1 MMAANLLIKNGLVLR
16 GDAFDPVRADLSIE
30 EGRIAAIGDAIAPPP
45 DATVIDADG
54 AIVAPG
60 FVDTHRHVWQTQLRG
75 VAADWSL
82 LDYFVNMRMRY
93 APVYEAEDA
102 YLGNLLGAVEALDAG
117 VTTVVDHCH
126 VINSPDHADGA
137 LAGLSESGIRAVFAY
152 GSFDNFHKGPPGV
165 LDRNAPGNE
174 WRTADFERIAARISC
189 RPDDRIRLGYAPSE
203 GEALPW
209 EQFVEEIALARRVG
223 AHAISVH
230 VAMGGYDQGK
240 RCVTRLADAGLLDR
254 DLLFV
259 HGAALRDEELAAMAQ
274 TGAGLSV
281 TPETE
286 MQMGMGYPAAFRA
299 AAAGVR
305 CGLGV
310 DIVSNYAGD
319 MATAARMALQLER
332 ARRNDA
338 IAGQGQIPLAIT
350 PRAAEAYRL
359 ATLGSAEAIGLAREI
374 GSLAPGKAADIII
387 VRTDTPAT
395 APSTDPVATLLF
407 YARPADVDTVIVG
420 GRIVKR
426 SGQIVGVPLAD
437 LLDRLQA
444 SSVAVRA
451 RAARTSPEAIYAAM
465 FGGAPAS

>member
-1 MMAANLLIKNGLVLR
+1 MTAHLLIRNGLVLS
-16 GDAFDPVRADLSIE
+16 GDAFEPMRADVSIE
-30 EGRIAAIGDAIAPPP
+30 DGRIAAIGEALAPAADASI
-45 DATVIDADG
+45 IDADG

-93 APVYEAEDA
+93 APAYEAEDA
-102 YLGNLLGAVEALDAG
+102 YLGNLLGALEAIDAG

-126 VINSPDHADGA
+126 VINSPEHADAA
-137 LAGLSESGIRAVFAY
+137 LAGLSESGIRALFAY

-174 WRTADFERIAARISC
+174 WRTADFERIAAQIGR

-209 EQFVEEIALARRVG
+209 EQFVEEIALARAVG

-230 VAMGGYDQGK
+230 VAMGAYDQGK
-240 RCVTRLADAGLLDR
+240 RCVTRLAEAGLLDR
-254 DLLFV
+254 DFLFV

-286 MQMGMGYPAAFRA
+286 MQMGMGFPVAFRA

-319 MATAARMALQLER
+319 MATAARMALQAER

-338 IAGQGQIPLAIT
+338 LGSQGQIPLAIT
-350 PRAAEAYRL
+350 PSAAEAYRL
-359 ATLGSAEAIGLAREI
+359 ATLGSDEAIGMERAI
-374 GSLAPGKAADIII
+374 GSLAAGKAADVII
-387 VRTDTPAT
+387 VRADRLAT

-407 YARPADVDTVIVG
+407 YARPADVETVIVG
-420 GRIVKR
+420 GLSVKR
-426 SGQIVGVPLAD
+426 AGAIVGAD
-437 LLDRLQA
+437 LPGLLDRLDA
-444 SSVAVRA
+444 SSLAVRA
-451 RAARTSPEAIYAAM
+451 RAARTTPESIYAAM
-465 FGGAPAS
+465 LGGAPAA